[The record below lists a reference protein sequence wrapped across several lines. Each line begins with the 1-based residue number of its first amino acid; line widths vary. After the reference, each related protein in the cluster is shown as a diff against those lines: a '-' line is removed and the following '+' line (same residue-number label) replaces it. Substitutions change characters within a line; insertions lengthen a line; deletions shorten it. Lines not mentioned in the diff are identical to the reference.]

1 MFDFTSQQ
9 RGQLMLTMFFVI
21 AFLGCFLLAALNL
34 LVPDASVPIASVDDF
49 ELFSAPTIGGLVTAL
64 ASLFVMTRT

>member
-9 RGQLMLTMFFVI
+9 RGQHLLTMFFVI
-21 AFLGCFLLAALNL
+21 AFLGCFMLAALNL
-34 LVPDASVPIASVDDF
+34 LVPEASALVASVDDF
-49 ELFSAPTIGGLVTAL
+49 ESFSVPTIGGLITAL